1 MAKVVCPPGD
11 EPQKV
16 LLLAEY
22 DIRHTLTMHIKASEP
37 LSTVQTSNGPGF
49 YSSTKPLLLAYR
61 YACKERGPHSGK
73 RLLVY
78 HRFCSAQGAVLHAC
92 SCVCSKEQPTTCCFV
107 DAERRASACISV
119 LVTQQGNIHT
129 RR

>member
-22 DIRHTLTMHIKASEP
+22 DTRHTLTMHIKASEP

-61 YACKERGPHSGK
+61 YASKERGPHSGK

-78 HRFCSAQGAVLHAC
+78 HRFCCAQGAVLHAC
-92 SCVCSKEQPTTCCFV
+92 SCGNSLVFAARNSLQHAALLMPSV
-107 DAERRASACISV
+107 GPVHASLC
-119 LVTQQGNIHT
+119 L
-129 RR
+129 